1 MARERILITVKTYPT
16 LSRKHGE
23 TVCTAGI
30 RADGSWAR
38 LYPVPFRRLG
48 DTEQYRK
55 FDWIELETRKSTSDH
70 RPETRHPT
78 DAKDMLPVDHLGTGD
93 SWRARRNVLK
103 NVPVHREMLPLLEGA
118 KKNTVSLALFK
129 PTRILDFIWEPC
141 ERNWDEAKVAAM
153 REMASQGELFEDEQ
167 WRQTFNLMPKLPYN
181 FSYRFED
188 AEGNKRELQVL
199 DWEAGQLYHNCL
211 RASGGDESV
220 ALAKVRQKY
229 MDEFLKTD
237 LHFFLG
243 TMKEFHGYSPN
254 PWVIIGVVPLPHLPP
269 IEQME
274 FFEADE

>member
-1 MARERILITVKTYPT
+1 MPLERILITVKTYPT

-30 RADGSWAR
+30 REDGSWVR

-48 DTEQYRK
+48 ETEQYRK
-55 FDWIELETRKSTSDH
+55 YDWVELEAKKSTSDH

-78 DAKDMLPVDHLGTGD
+78 DAKAMLPVEHLDTGEH
-93 SWRARRNVLK
+93 WRDRRKALR
-103 NVPVHREMLPLLEGA
+103 NVPVHSQMQPLLDGA
-118 KKNTVSLALFK
+118 KKNTLSLALFK

-153 REMASQGELFEDEQ
+153 RESASQGELFEDEQ
-167 WRQTFNLMPKLPYN
+167 WRRTFNLMPKLPYN

-188 AEGNKRELQVL
+188 AEGNRRELQVL
-199 DWEAGQLYHNCL
+199 DWEAGQLYHKCL
-211 RASGGDESV
+211 RNAGGDESV

-229 MDEFLKTD
+229 MDDFLKTD

-243 TMKEFHGYSPN
+243 TMKEFHGFAPN
-254 PWVIIGVVPLPHLPP
+254 PWVIIGVLPLPHLPP
-269 IEQME
+269 QQQLSL
-274 FFEADE
+274 FD

>member
-30 RADGSWAR
+30 RADGSWIR

-48 DTEQYRK
+48 ETEQYRK
-55 FDWIELETRKSTSDH
+55 FDWVELEAKKSTSDP
-70 RPETRHPT
+70 RPETLHPT
-78 DAKDMLPVDHLGTGD
+78 DAKAMLPVDHLDTAD
-93 SWRARRNVLK
+93 YWRERRTVLRNVT
-103 NVPVHREMLPLLEGA
+103 VYSQMRPLLDGA
-118 KKNTVSLALFK
+118 KKNTMSLALFK

-141 ERNWDEAKVAAM
+141 ERNWDEAKVAAL
-153 REMASQGELFEDEQ
+153 RESASQGELFDDEQ

-188 AEGNKRELQVL
+188 AEGNRRELQVL

-211 RASGGDESV
+211 RGSGGDESL

-229 MDEFLKTD
+229 LEEFLRTD

-243 TMKEFHGYSPN
+243 TLKEFHGFSPN
-254 PWVIIGVVPLPHLPP
+254 PWVIIGVLPLPHLPP
-269 IEQME
+269 QQQLPL
-274 FFEADE
+274 FD

>member
-23 TVCTAGI
+23 TVCTAGV
-30 RADGSWAR
+30 RADGTWVR

-48 DTEQYRK
+48 DEEQYRK
-55 FDWIELETRKSTSDH
+55 FDWVELEAMKSTKDH
-70 RPETRHPT
+70 RPETHHPT
-78 DAKDMLPVDHLGTGD
+78 DAKEIRSVEHIGTNE
-93 SWRARRNVLK
+93 SWSARRKVLAK
-103 NVPVHREMLPLLEGA
+103 IETHHQMQPLLDGA
-118 KKNTVSLALFK
+118 KANRLSLALFK
-129 PTRILDFIWEPC
+129 PAKILDFIWEPC

-167 WRQTFNLMPKLPYN
+167 WRRTFNLMPKLPYN

-188 AEGNKRELQVL
+188 AEGNRRELQVL
-199 DWEAGQLYHNCL
+199 DWEAGQLFHNCL
-211 RASGGDESV
+211 RATKGDEPA

-254 PWVIIGVVPLPHLPP
+254 PWVIIGVLPLPYPP
-269 IEQME
+269 PQEQME
-274 FFEADE
+274 FFE

>member
-30 RADGSWAR
+30 RADGSWIR

-48 DTEQYRK
+48 ETEQYRK
-55 FDWIELETRKSTSDH
+55 FDWVELDTKKSSSDQ
-70 RPETRHPT
+70 RPETLHPT
-78 DAKDMLPVDHLGTGD
+78 DAKAMLPVDHLDTGD
-93 SWRARRNVLK
+93 HWRERRRVLGNVT
-103 NVPVHREMLPLLEGA
+103 VHSQMQPLLDGA
-118 KKNTVSLALFK
+118 KKNTMSLALFK

-153 REMASQGELFEDEQ
+153 RESASQGELFDDEQ

-188 AEGNKRELQVL
+188 AEGNRRELQVL
-199 DWEAGQLYHNCL
+199 DWEAGQLFHNCL
-211 RASGGDESV
+211 RGAGGDETV

-229 MDEFLKTD
+229 LDDFVKTD

-243 TMKEFHGYSPN
+243 TLKEFHGFSAN
-254 PWVIIGVVPLPHLPP
+254 PWVIIGVLPLPHLPP
-269 IEQME
+269 QRQLPL
-274 FFEADE
+274 FD

>member
-1 MARERILITVKTYPT
+1 MPKERILITVKTYPT

-30 RADGSWAR
+30 REDGTWVR

-48 DTEQYRK
+48 EEEQYRK
-55 FDWIELETRKSTSDH
+55 FDWVELETRKSTKDH

-78 DAKDMLPVDHLGTGD
+78 DAKDIRPVNHLGTKEH
-93 SWRARRNVLK
+93 WKERRKVLGK
-103 NVPVHREMLPLLEGA
+103 IELHRQMQPLLDGA
-118 KKNTVSLALFK
+118 KANRLSLALFK
-129 PTRILDFIWEPC
+129 PTKVLDFIWEPC

-153 REMASQGELFEDEQ
+153 RDMSSQGELFEDEQ

-188 AEGNKRELQVL
+188 AEGNRRELQVL
-199 DWEAGQLYHNCL
+199 DWEAGQLFHNCL
-211 RASGGDESV
+211 RAARNDELT

-237 LHFFLG
+237 LDFFLG
-243 TMKEFHGYSPN
+243 TMKEFHGFSPN
-254 PWVIIGVVPLPHLPP
+254 PWVIVGVLPLPQLPP
-269 IEQME
+269 GQQMD
-274 FFEADE
+274 FFD